1 MPLGLRITAII
12 AAYNEADIIGQ
23 TVGDLVRQGIA
34 AHVLDNHSTDGTVA
48 VLEPFEETGLV
59 RIESFPPGASDG
71 DEQNRFSLARILARK
86 EQLARELDADWFINH
101 DADEF
106 RESPWLHLSLRE
118 GIELVD
124 RLGYNAIDFAVL
136 NFWPTGNGFE
146 AASDI
151 REVFR
156 HFAPAEAFDRTQIRC
171 WKKTESLDLESSG
184 GHDAQFPLRRV
195 FPVRFIL
202 RHYPI
207 RSQAHG
213 TRKVFKERKPRF
225 SEDERRRGWHVHY
238 DAIGRGHQFLRDPKT
253 LRVYDPEEVR
263 VDLQIHH
270 RELETLN
277 EASRRAL
284 QAEAERY
291 EAKAAEG
298 IRLVEALAESEQ
310 AHQRLLR
317 QVESLE
323 QQLVD
328 VKESWSWRLTA
339 PLRAIWGF
347 LR

>member
-1 MPLGLRITAII
+1 V
-12 AAYNEADIIGQ
+12 Q
-23 TVGDLVRQGIA
+23 
-34 AHVLDNHSTDGTVA
+34 
-48 VLEPFEETGLV
+48 
-59 RIESFPPGASDG
+59 
-71 DEQNRFSLARILARK
+71 
-86 EQLARELDADWFINH
+86 
-101 DADEF
+101 
-106 RESPWLHLSLRE
+106 
-118 GIELVD
+118 
-124 RLGYNAIDFAVL
+124 
-136 NFWPTGNGFE
+136 
-146 AASDI
+146 
-151 REVFR
+151 
-156 HFAPAEAFDRTQIRC
+156 
-171 WKKTESLDLESSG
+171 
-184 GHDAQFPLRRV
+184 
-195 FPVRFIL
+195 
-202 RHYPI
+202 
-207 RSQAHG
+207 
-213 TRKVFKERKPRF
+213 
-225 SEDERRRGWHVHY
+225 Y
-238 DAIGRGHQFLRDPKT
+238 DAIGPGHQFLRDPKT

>member
-34 AHVLDNHSTDGTVA
+34 AYVLDHESTDGTVA
-48 VLEPFEETGLV
+48 ALEPFAGSGLV
-59 RIESFPPGASDG
+59 RVESLSFALQSGGDQFPWA
-71 DEQNRFSLARILARK
+71 QILARK
-86 EQLARELDADWFINH
+86 EQLARELDADWFIHH

-106 RESPWLHLSLRE
+106 RESPWLHLNLRE

-136 NFWPTGNGFE
+136 NFWPTQDGFN

-151 REVFR
+151 REFF
-156 HFAPAEAFDRTQIRC
+156 HHYESGEAFDHVQIKC
-171 WKKTESLDLESSG
+171 WKKTESLNLSSTG
-184 GHDAQFPLRRV
+184 GHEAQFPMRRV

-202 RHYPI
+202 RHYPV

-213 TRKVFKERKPRF
+213 LRKVFEERKSRF
-225 SEDERRRGWHVHY
+225 SEEERRRGWHVQY
-238 DAIGRGHQFLRDPKT
+238 DAIGPGHQFLRDPKT

-263 VDLQIHH
+263 VHLQIHH

-291 EAKAAEG
+291 EAKAAEA